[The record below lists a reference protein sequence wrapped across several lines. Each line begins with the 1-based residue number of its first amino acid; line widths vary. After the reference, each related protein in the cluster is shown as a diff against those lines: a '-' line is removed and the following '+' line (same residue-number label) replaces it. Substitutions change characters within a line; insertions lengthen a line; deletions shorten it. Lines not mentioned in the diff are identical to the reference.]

1 VDVENQMSA
10 YALRDLDRRDY
21 ARRAWW
27 NIGSYFFLPANFV
40 RHLTPLEGRGTA
52 GLVGQ
57 YALLGVTYVYYL
69 PLLLTMLIS
78 MVRIQVRSLEAQI
91 LDTLTK
97 IALLALFVQPLV
109 HVAGSRYWT
118 TAGPLFMIAA
128 AGFVREISLRHS
140 GQAVVR
146 ERLNSRDDALSRWL
160 RTIQY
165 ILAGTFGAVLVVLGV
180 LAI

>member
-1 VDVENQMSA
+1 
-10 YALRDLDRRDY
+10 
-21 ARRAWW
+21 
-27 NIGSYFFLPANFV
+27 
-40 RHLTPLEGRGTA
+40 
-52 GLVGQ
+52 
-57 YALLGVTYVYYL
+57 
-69 PLLLTMLIS
+69 MLIS

-97 IALLALFVQPLV
+97 IALLALFVQPFV

-146 ERLNSRDDALSRWL
+146 ERLNSRDDVLSRWL
-160 RTIQY
+160 RPIQY
-165 ILAGTFGAVLVVLGV
+165 ILAGTFGAVLVVLGA